1 MLGRKRLRNKYR
13 RLWSSYRCHRHRG
26 KSHFQV
32 ALELL
37 AKLTAGQ
44 FMSTRLMQ
52 LSLKHHNIRDN
63 IRPADVL
70 TNRDTSK
77 QHVQREEILTG
88 RFFIDVKDEKLWES
102 YRSQF
107 GKKVL
112 GVLEDAE
119 TICRHEFDLLGCG
132 TFYLGNPIDWH
143 VDPVSGH
150 RWPKRFSRAINKSAG
165 ISQGVDMKFPWEL
178 SRMQHLPTLG
188 KAYRLTKNERYAREI
203 VEQLIQWMDDNPC
216 PYGVNWT
223 CAMDVAIRIMNITW
237 AYLFIQDAPAL
248 TCDVRARLAVSIFQ
262 HGQFIL
268 FNLEHGFREDGSI
281 VNSNHYLTN
290 VLGLLHLGLICREFT
305 MAETWRHIGLTA
317 LVEEMERQVHPDG
330 GDFESSIPYHRL
342 VLELFIAGALL
353 CRVNEVSL
361 PNRYWKKLEKM
372 FEFVLFVTRPDG
384 KVPQVG
390 DADDGRLYIL
400 SDYSNWDRTDFRYLL
415 SIGAVLF
422 QRSDMKA
429 NSGELSEDAFWW
441 LGPSS
446 LIAFNVLTDGNDQL
460 QSKAFED
467 SGLYVLRSGDKYL
480 VACCGVVGTAGIGN
494 HKHNDLLSFE
504 LYAGDKAFIV
514 DPGAYVYT
522 RNPGLRSLFRS
533 TKYHN
538 TVAID
543 GQEQNRFEASQVF
556 EMTADSTI
564 MVHEWASTPKRDWL
578 DVEHTGYARLT
589 QAVRHRRI
597 FLFEKRTG
605 TWEITDIFVGAG
617 DHTADWY
624 FHFDHGIGLE
634 TIDGGV
640 VRTSCEGTNLALAV
654 RAAIPLVFEVDEGW
668 VSRRYGKRLPAKI
681 LHMSGTFNSACW
693 LVLTIHVV

>member
-1 MLGRKRLRNKYR
+1 MKYR

-44 FMSTRLMQ
+44 FISPRLIQ
-52 LSLKHHNIRDN
+52 ISLKHHNIRDN
-63 IRPADVL
+63 IRLADVL
-70 TNRDTSK
+70 KDWDASK
-77 QHVQREEILTG
+77 QHVQCREILTG
-88 RFFIDVKDEKLWES
+88 RFFVDVRDERLWAS

-107 GKKVL
+107 GDKVR

-119 TICRHEFDLLGCG
+119 TICRHEFDLLGSG
-132 TFYLGNPIDWH
+132 ASYLGNPIDWH

-150 RWPKRFSRAINKSAG
+150 RWPKRFSYTINRSAN
-165 ISQGVDMKFPWEL
+165 ISQGIDIKFPWEL

-203 VEQLIQWMDDNPC
+203 VEQLIHWMDDNPC

-223 CAMDVAIRIMNITW
+223 CAMDVAIRVMNITW

-248 TCDVRARLAVSIFQ
+248 TGDVRARLAVSIFQ

-268 FNLEHGFREDGSI
+268 FNLEHGIREDGSV

-290 VLGLLHLGLICREFT
+290 ILGLLHLGLICPEFT
-305 MAETWRHIGLTA
+305 TAETWRRIGITA
-317 LVEEMERQVHPDG
+317 LGEEMERQVHPDG

-353 CRVNEVSL
+353 CRLNEVNL
-361 PNRYWKKLEKM
+361 PNRFWKRLEKM
-372 FEFVLFVTRPDG
+372 FEFVLFVTRPDA

-390 DADDGRLYIL
+390 DADDGRLFIL
-400 SDYSNWDRTDFRYLL
+400 KDYSSWDRTDFRYLL

-422 QRSDMKA
+422 QRNDMKA
-429 NSGELSEDAFWW
+429 NSGAFSEEAFWF
-441 LGPSS
+441 LGPSG
-446 LIAFNVLTDGNDQL
+446 LIAFNRLTDSDREL
-460 QSKAFED
+460 KSKAFED
-467 SGLYVLRSGDKYL
+467 SGLYVMRSGNKYL
-480 VACCGVVGTAGIGN
+480 LACCGTVGTAGIGN

-514 DPGAYVYT
+514 DPGAYVYA
-522 RNPGLRSLFRS
+522 RNPSLRSLFRS

-538 TVAID
+538 SVVID
-543 GQEQNRFEASQVF
+543 GQEQNRFEASRVF
-556 EMTADSTI
+556 EMTADSTV
-564 MVHEWASTPKRDWL
+564 MVHRWASAPDRDCL
-578 DVEHTGYARLT
+578 DVEHTGYARLP

-605 TWEITDIFVGAG
+605 AWEIRDVLIGAG
-617 DHTADWY
+617 DHTADWF
-624 FHFDHGIGLE
+624 FHFDHGIKLE
-634 TIDGGV
+634 TIGGGL
-640 VRTSCEGTNLALAV
+640 VRTNCDGTNLALAV
-654 RAAIPLVFEVDEGW
+654 RAAIPLVFDLEEGW
-668 VSRRYGKRLPAKI
+668 VSRRYGQKLPAKI
-681 LHMSGTFNSACW
+681 LHISGTFNSACY
-693 LVLTIHVV
+693 LVLTVHVV